1 MAQGFQLTVKA
12 GPNPGKVYEFNKDE
26 IVLGR
31 DLGNDIVVGDA
42 DISRRHAHL
51 VWQGDAY
58 MVEDLGST
66 NGTYVN
72 GERLTGPK
80 LLAGGETIM
89 FGSSIEMEFVLM
101 GFDAGATVI
110 APPPQAAV
118 APVEPAVV
126 EPAVVEP
133 AVVAPAMLEP
143 APVFEPPAP
152 QMTFEPAPE
161 PVLPTVEAAEPEAPI
176 EIPAYSAPAPVYE
189 MPPLEAE
196 PKSKTGL
203 WIGIGIGCF
212 VLACLC
218 IVVVAAVVLVNSGAF
233 NSF

>member
-110 APPPQAAV
+110 APPPQAA
-118 APVEPAVV
+118 AVEPAVV

-133 AVVAPAMLEP
+133 AA
-143 APVFEPPAP
+143 VFEPPAP

-189 MPPLEAE
+189 APPLDAE